1 MGEYFEMGKLV
12 MQSACRCTVNVPYF
26 KMSTTTH
33 TKVFVS
39 QLLPH
44 NQTLGQSAHT
54 NSTVKCQLKL
64 AQCELHAA
72 IPTHNEFVWYGYN
85 QQMVHIDDRM

>member
-1 MGEYFEMGKLV
+1 MTYMGEYFEMEKPV
-12 MQSACRCTVNVPYF
+12 MQSACRRTVNVPYF
-26 KMSTTTH
+26 EMSTTTH

-54 NSTVKCQLKL
+54 NTNSTVKCQLEL
-64 AQCELHAA
+64 AQRE
-72 IPTHNEFVWYGYN
+72 
-85 QQMVHIDDRM
+85 